1 MSSATVITMLV
12 AAFCGLSRRFVA
24 SLAGAF
30 MLGMIGIAHL
40 MGRQPASVHHILL
53 HGFHLL
59 LAFNATYAAFA
70 LVAALVL

>member
-1 MSSATVITMLV
+1 MSLVTVITMLV

-24 SLAGAF
+24 SLVGAF
-30 MLGMIGIAHL
+30 MLAMVGSAHL
-40 MGRQPASVHHILL
+40 VARQPASVHHILL

-59 LAFNATYAAFA
+59 LVFNATYAAFA